1 MTRLRLI
8 STAYLRATNL
18 ARIVSPL
25 VAGMDKALLVGLGL
39 VRELI
44 GTEDERP
51 YQGTT
56 IVWKAVS
63 GRTTPRRDPGSGR

>member
-1 MTRLRLI
+1 
-8 STAYLRATNL
+8 
-18 ARIVSPL
+18 
-25 VAGMDKALLVGLGL
+25 MDKALLVGLGL